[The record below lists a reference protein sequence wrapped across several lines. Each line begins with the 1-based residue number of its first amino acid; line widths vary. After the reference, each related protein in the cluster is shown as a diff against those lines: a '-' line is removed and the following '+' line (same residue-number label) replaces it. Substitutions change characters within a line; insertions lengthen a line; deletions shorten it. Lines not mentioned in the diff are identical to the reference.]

1 MLTIQGAIY
10 LCITRGK
17 RQVFDQWLVFHFAQ
31 LTEERIT
38 VAITHVSDMAMTER
52 DGAQAYALRAAFFI
66 HPEKKRVDT
75 SDW

>member
-1 MLTIQGAIY
+1 M
-10 LCITRGK
+10 
-17 RQVFDQWLVFHFAQ
+17 FHFAQ